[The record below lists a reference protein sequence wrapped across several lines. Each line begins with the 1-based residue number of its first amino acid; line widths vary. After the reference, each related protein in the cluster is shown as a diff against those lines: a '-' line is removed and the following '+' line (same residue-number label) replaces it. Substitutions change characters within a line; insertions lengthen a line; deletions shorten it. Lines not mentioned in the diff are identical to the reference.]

1 MTKELNTEQLTALAK
16 QFREMSCEVA
26 ELHSDPRS
34 KALYIEQIEFRRTL
48 TKESD
53 RAAALMAGAYLD
65 ELLKTLISEQLVDD
79 ANIQKSV
86 IGTGGAI
93 DSFSSRINLAYLLGL
108 IPNNIR
114 YDLDLIRRIRNEF
127 AHTAGPMDFEKDSV
141 RSRCFLFKAPL
152 SVEHLDASGRFLRAS
167 VVCANRIGTALL
179 TIKRLE
185 AAEDYDDTHTL
196 KYMDSLNEYVK
207 EKLGVDMVDI
217 RKMLDQNSQPKDV
230 MR

>member
-1 MTKELNTEQLTALAK
+1 MVKELNTEQLTALAK
-16 QFREMSCEVA
+16 QLREMSREVA
-26 ELHSDPRS
+26 EMNNDPKS
-34 KALYIEQIEFRRTL
+34 KALYIELIEFRRTL

-93 DSFSSRINLAYLLGL
+93 DSFASRINLAYLLGL
-108 IPNNIR
+108 IPDNIR

-141 RSRCFLFKAPL
+141 RSRCFLFKTPL
-152 SVEHLDASGRFLRAS
+152 SVEHLDANGRFLRAS
-167 VVCANRIGTALL
+167 IVCANRIGTALL
-179 TIKRLE
+179 AIKRLE
-185 AAEDYDDTHTL
+185 AAEDYDDTDSL
-196 KYMDSLNEYVK
+196 KYMDYLNEYIN
-207 EKLGVDMVDI
+207 EKLGVDMVDMK
-217 RKMLDQNSQPKDV
+217 KMLDQDKRANPKT
-230 MR
+230 